1 MHGRWIGLAVLAS
14 LAISTAGSLSAQQV
28 SPEQPSIM
36 NEEPDS
42 QTPAAAA
49 PPRRAHAAAPALQP
63 DPNLDADDQLAPSQ
77 VRQPIPAAVSE
88 PSGLGHSTHRA
99 VKHAVNATADPA
111 ATGRSGRAKP
121 DVVTC
126 SGAFG
131 KDSSH
136 LKLAMVYDSRNV
148 IFTEVDAG
156 SGRTVEASVLFPKDP
171 KRRLEVWWSK
181 PELRKDTFLIV
192 INGQSDWIAPGRIRL
207 GLSLPQLE
215 KLNGKPFKL
224 KGFDK
229 SGVARVSDWD
239 DGVLAAFAG
248 GCKSGVSFKA
258 SAKAAPDAVT
268 ALPADH
274 EFSSDDPAMR
284 AVKPTISEIL
294 VGY

>member
-14 LAISTAGSLSAQQV
+14 VAISPAGSLLAQQA
-28 SPEQPSIM
+28 SPAQPSII
-36 NEEPDS
+36 NEEPDD
-42 QTPAAAA
+42 QTPPAAA
-49 PPRRAHAAAPALQP
+49 PRTHTHTATPALQP

-77 VRQPIPAAVSE
+77 VKQPIPAAVSE
-88 PSGLGHSTHRA
+88 PSGFGHSTHRA
-99 VKHAVNATADPA
+99 VKHAANATADPVA
-111 ATGRSGRAKP
+111 AGRSGRARP

-136 LKLAMVYDSRNV
+136 LRLAMVYDSRNV
-148 IFTEVDAG
+148 TFTEVDAG
-156 SGRTVEASVLFPKDP
+156 SGKTVEASVLFPKDP
-171 KRRLEVWWSK
+171 RRRLEVWWSK
-181 PELRKDTFLIV
+181 PDLRKDTFLIV

-239 DGVLAAFAG
+239 GGALATFAG
-248 GCKSGVSFKA
+248 GCKSGVSLKA

-274 EFSSDDPAMR
+274 EFSSADPAMR
-284 AVKPTISEIL
+284 TVKPTISEIL